1 MIDIEGIK
9 VRKNK
14 FPWGIFRIGGGCLL
28 GDRSKKVKVKVKVEV
43 KIKVKVEVKI
53 KIKDEVEIKSWL
65 LHFRKNRLLR
75 SLCEF

>member
-28 GDRSKKVKVKVKVEV
+28 GDRSKKV
-43 KIKVKVEVKI
+43 EVKI